1 MNKIM
6 TVVAESRENQN
17 YESVRASLQPKA
29 KPAPKAAVAKDDP
42 KRSKDGTKGGKGEDS
57 KGLPSPTSHPKAKPK
72 AKPKT
77 SDEGSKGAG
86 SGKGDGKGKGKSRTD
101 EKKDAKPKPKAKA
114 SKVPCLFYP
123 KGTCNRGDQCPFLHE
138 PKAAAKPKAAATAK
152 ATVAFVV
159 GSGIQCVPASIG

>member
-1 MNKIM
+1 MRTKI
-6 TVVAESRENQN
+6 TSPFGQ
-17 YESVRASLQPKA
+17 A

-42 KRSKDGTKGGKGEDS
+42 KGSKDGTKGGKGEDS

-72 AKPKT
+72 PKPKT

-86 SGKGDGKGKGKSRTD
+86 SGKGGGKGKGKSRTD

-114 SKVPCLFYP
+114 STVPCLFYP

-138 PKAAAKPKAAATAK
+138 QKAAAKPKAAATAK
-152 ATVAFVV
+152 ATVAFDV
-159 GSGIQCVPASIG
+159 GSGIQCVPSSIG

>member
-1 MNKIM
+1 MKSPFGRHCSRKPNRRQRRPWPQM
-6 TVVAESRENQN
+6 T
-17 YESVRASLQPKA
+17 PK
-29 KPAPKAAVAKDDP
+29 VAKMAL
-42 KRSKDGTKGGKGEDS
+42 KDAKGGKGEGS

-86 SGKGDGKGKGKSRTD
+86 SGKGDGKGKGKSKPD
-101 EKKDAKPKPKAKA
+101 EKKDAKLRPKAKA
-114 SKVPCLFYP
+114 STVPCLFYP
-123 KGTCNRGDQCPFLHE
+123 QGTCNRGDQCPFLHE

-159 GSGIQCVPASIG
+159 AWVQLVSPVHRHPVCPIKNRMRL

>member
-86 SGKGDGKGKGKSRTD
+86 SGKGDGKGKGK
-101 EKKDAKPKPKAKA
+101 PKAKA

-138 PKAAAKPKAAATAK
+138 PKAAAKPKAVATAK

-159 GSGIQCVPASIG
+159 GSGIQCVPSSIG